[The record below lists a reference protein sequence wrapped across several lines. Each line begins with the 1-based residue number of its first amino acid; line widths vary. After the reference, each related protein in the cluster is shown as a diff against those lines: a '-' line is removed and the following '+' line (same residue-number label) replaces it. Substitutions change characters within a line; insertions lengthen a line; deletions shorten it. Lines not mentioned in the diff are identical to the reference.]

1 MSEILLLSIGIVLII
16 EGLFYFFLA
25 NNMKKFIN
33 ILSLVNPKII
43 KNISAACS
51 LIGLCL
57 IYFTFKF
64 YNN

>member
-1 MSEILLLSIGIVLII
+1 MSEIIITSIGLVLII
-16 EGLFYFFLA
+16 EGVLYFFLA

-33 ILSLVNPKII
+33 TLSLIDPRII
-43 KNISAACS
+43 KNVGALCS
-51 LIGLCL
+51 LIGICL